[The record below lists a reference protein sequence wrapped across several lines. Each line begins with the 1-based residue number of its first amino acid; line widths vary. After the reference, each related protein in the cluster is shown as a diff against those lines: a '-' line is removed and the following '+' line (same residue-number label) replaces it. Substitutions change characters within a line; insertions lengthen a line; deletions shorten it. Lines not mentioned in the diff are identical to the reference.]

1 MIRLHNQTA
10 ARMTYAAPLGM
21 QQPEWITTRQK
32 CPPIWEI
39 SNTPANTT
47 VEEKEAVDAMPQETA
62 EITAAEQPTESGLRA
77 YGCAYHSTAQRL
89 TVSRP
94 EERVK
99 VRLGS
104 HSCLKRVDHAE
115 DGAGLVVQE
124 AGDYEITFELCAAV
138 KAASPVIF
146 ELAVGEEKV
155 PGGTVTAILRGGIRQ
170 YRCSVMTPL
179 QAGGCVGVVM
189 TSASVCEAE
198 FTANGA
204 RLMIK
209 KLD

>member
-21 QQPEWITTRQK
+21 QQLEWITTRQK

-47 VEEKEAVDAMPQETA
+47 VEEKEAVDAAPQEAADTTA
-62 EITAAEQPTESGLRA
+62 ESQPAESGLRA
-77 YGCAYHSTAQRL
+77 YGCAYHGTAQRL
-89 TVSRP
+89 TISRP
-94 EERVK
+94 GERVK
-99 VRLGS
+99 VRFGS
-104 HSCLKRVDHAE
+104 HSCLKRMDQSE

-124 AGDYEITFELCAAV
+124 AGDYEIALELCAAV

-146 ELAVGEEKV
+146 ELAAGEEKI
-155 PGGTVTAILRGGIRQ
+155 PGGTVTAILPGGTRQ
-170 YRCSVMTPL
+170 YRCSLMAAL
-179 QAGGCVGVVM
+179 RAGDRIGVVM